1 MYYLEKILCETSAS
15 LKNKVI
21 VIAWFQQFKKED
33 KLTVRGNQKSVNLK
47 KNYCAQSVHFNLTHL
62 KVDLQFKKIIITIH
76 TFCAQV

>member
-47 KNYCAQSVHFNLTHL
+47 KITVLNQYTLTHL

>member
-47 KNYCAQSVHFNLTHL
+47 KNYCAQSVHFNS
-62 KVDLQFKKIIITIH
+62 FES
-76 TFCAQV
+76 

>member
-47 KNYCAQSVHFNLTHL
+47 KITVLNQYTLTHL
-62 KVDLQFKKIIITIH
+62 KVDLQFKKIIITIP
-76 TFCAQV
+76 FCAQV